1 MVIVVQVI
9 KIFGLVFVKVYYLF
23 VIIQFNVLVYFF
35 GYEFWFVVGFNQYV
49 GVEYLVFDYVVEID
63 VVFCWFVCN
72 DFLCICIYKQK

>member
-23 VIIQFNVLVYFF
+23 VVVQFNVLVYFF

-49 GVEYLVFDYVVEID
+49 RVVYLVFNYVIEVD

>member
-23 VIIQFNVLVYFF
+23 VVVQFNVLVYFF

-49 GVEYLVFDYVVEID
+49 GVVYLVFNYVIEVD

-72 DFLCICIYKQK
+72 GFLCICIYKQK